1 MVFGETFGRAR
12 LWLVA
17 DMPLDSCNSNPKRG
31 NVFGD
36 DHPYN
41 VVGNPMVFVAQ
52 DVADA
57 ANLLPWNIRRDRQ
70 QFVWNVAGCFEMISK
85 AR

>member
-1 MVFGETFGRAR
+1 MVFAR
-12 LWLVA
+12 RLVA
-17 DMPLDSCNSNPKRG
+17 HACGSSPICCNSNPKRG

>member
-1 MVFGETFGRAR
+1 
-12 LWLVA
+12 
-17 DMPLDSCNSNPKRG
+17 MPLDSCNSNPKRG
-31 NVFGD
+31 NVFG

-70 QFVWNVAGCFEMISK
+70 QFVWNVAVAS
-85 AR
+85 R

>member
-1 MVFGETFGRAR
+1 
-12 LWLVA
+12 
-17 DMPLDSCNSNPKRG
+17 
-31 NVFGD
+31 VFGD